1 MLKEG
6 RFNLVFGAVI
16 LLVGTFGGIAL
27 AMTLDPIL
35 ADGEHDLASVR
46 FFFRDAHSHAMPFAL
61 LNLIVGLLIPR
72 LALSDRSRTVCG
84 VAAAGSLFLPLAL
97 FLRGALYPSA
107 APAPLAFIGATC
119 FMVTSVLVI
128 IGAMR
133 PSPAMDRP

>member
-35 ADGEHDLASVR
+35 ADGEYDLASVR

-61 LNLIVGLLIPR
+61 LNLIVGMLIPR

-84 VAAAGSLFLPLAL
+84 VTAASSFFLPLAL
-97 FLRGALYPSA
+97 FLRGVLYPSA

-119 FMVTSVLVI
+119 FMVTAVLVI

-133 PSPAMDRP
+133 PSSALNRL